1 MTGRD
6 VRRYQGPPAAPAVA
20 FDGPERRERSFR
32 TPALFISHGSPLV
45 VMDEAFKRALRRFA
59 VHLRDPKG
67 LVVVSAHWQSM
78 RPLRV
83 TGARR
88 PVVLQ
93 DFEGFPAWVDSL
105 TWKCQGSPALAD
117 RVTRLL
123 SARDIPAIVD
133 ATRGLDSGAWVPLSL
148 LFPNARPPVVQVS
161 LPTATHP
168 ADLRSIG
175 EALATLRQEGY
186 MLVGSGGI
194 VHNASRVRF
203 DVHNAPTEPWAV
215 AFDNWVRDRLD
226 VLDVEAL
233 LDYRARGP
241 QAHLAAPTSE
251 HLDPLFVV
259 LGAAL
264 RGDRVVHL
272 HEGFHAGNLS
282 LRTFALMGRRA
293 TDTRLPDELT
303 LDGTAA

>member
-1 MTGRD
+1 MPPESRGFH
-6 VRRYQGPPAAPAVA
+6 GPPAPSGLA
-20 FDGPERRERSFR
+20 FDGPERRSR
-32 TPALFISHGSPLV
+32 TSYRAPALFISHGSPLV
-45 VMDEAFKRALRRFA
+45 VMDEAYKLALRRFG
-59 VHLRDPKG
+59 VRLRDPKG
-67 LVVVSAHWQSM
+67 LVVVSAHWQS
-78 RPLRV
+78 LRA

-88 PVVLQ
+88 PVIVQ
-93 DFEGFPAWVDSL
+93 DFEGFPSWTDSL

-117 RVTRLL
+117 LVTRTL
-123 SARDIPAIVD
+123 SAREIPALVD
-133 ATRGLDSGAWVPLSL
+133 ATHGLDSGVWVPMSL
-148 LFPNARPPVVQVS
+148 MFPGGRSPVVQLS
-161 LPTATHP
+161 LPTATAP
-168 ADLRSIG
+168 ADLRAIG
-175 EALATLRQEGY
+175 DALAALRAEGY

-203 DVHNAPTEPWAV
+203 DLHHPPTEPWAV

-226 VLDVEAL
+226 AFDVEAL

-251 HLDPLFVV
+251 HLDPLFIV

-293 TDTRLPDELT
+293 TDARLPDELT
-303 LDGTAA
+303 AGGAAA